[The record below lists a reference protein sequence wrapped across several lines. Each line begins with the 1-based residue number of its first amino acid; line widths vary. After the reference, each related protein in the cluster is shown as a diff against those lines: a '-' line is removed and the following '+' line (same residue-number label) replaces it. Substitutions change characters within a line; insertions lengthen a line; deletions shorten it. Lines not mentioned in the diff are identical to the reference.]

1 MQAAAR
7 ERAVAHGSRT
17 LVSVFIHVPQR
28 HIPGGAFAEAVTSKS
43 YTRVAHLLH
52 PDVDFRA
59 LTLNRSWQAND
70 PDTVIE
76 QVLTAWIE
84 PDEHVEE
91 LISVDTD
98 TIVDCERVGSRYR
111 LRTPDGSFLVE
122 QQAFL
127 RERDGR
133 IDWVRLVCSGSRPV

>member
-1 MQAAAR
+1 MAHSATSLGTAFAD
-7 ERAVAHGSRT
+7 AVA
-17 LVSVFIHVPQR
+17 
-28 HIPGGAFAEAVTSKS
+28 SKD
-43 YTRVAHLLH
+43 YARMADLLH
-52 PDVDFRA
+52 PEVDFRA
-59 LTLNRSWQAND
+59 LTPNRFWQAND

-76 QVLTAWIE
+76 EILKAWIE

-91 LISVDTD
+91 LISVETD
-98 TIVDCERVGSRYR
+98 TVSDRERVGYRYR

>member
-1 MQAAAR
+1 MAHSATSLGAAFAD
-7 ERAVAHGSRT
+7 AVA
-17 LVSVFIHVPQR
+17 
-28 HIPGGAFAEAVTSKS
+28 SKD
-43 YTRVAHLLH
+43 YARMADLLH
-52 PDVDFRA
+52 PEVDFRA
-59 LTLNRSWQAND
+59 LTPNRFWQAND

-76 QVLTAWIE
+76 EILKAWIE

-91 LISVDTD
+91 LISVETD
-98 TIVDCERVGSRYR
+98 TVSDRERVGYRYR
-111 LRTPDGSFLVE
+111 LRTSDGSFLAE

>member
-1 MQAAAR
+1 M
-7 ERAVAHGSRT
+7 
-17 LVSVFIHVPQR
+17 
-28 HIPGGAFAEAVTSKS
+28 SKN
-43 YTRVAHLLH
+43 YARVADLLR

-59 LTLNRSWQAND
+59 LTPNRSWQAHD
-70 PDTVIE
+70 SDTVIE
-76 QVLTAWIE
+76 QVLMSWIE

-98 TIVDCERVGSRYR
+98 TIFDCERVGYRYR

>member
-1 MQAAAR
+1 MSHSATSLGA
-7 ERAVAHGSRT
+7 
-17 LVSVFIHVPQR
+17 
-28 HIPGGAFAEAVTSKS
+28 AFAEAVASKN
-43 YTRVAHLLH
+43 YARVADLLH

-59 LTLNRSWQAND
+59 LTPNRSWQAND
-70 PDTVIE
+70 SDTVIE
-76 QVLTAWIE
+76 QVLTSWIE

-98 TIVDCERVGSRYR
+98 TIVDCERVGYRYR

>member
-1 MQAAAR
+1 MAHSATSLGTAFAD
-7 ERAVAHGSRT
+7 AVA
-17 LVSVFIHVPQR
+17 
-28 HIPGGAFAEAVTSKS
+28 SKD
-43 YTRVAHLLH
+43 YARMADLLH
-52 PDVDFRA
+52 PEVDFRA
-59 LTLNRSWQAND
+59 LTPNRFWQAND

-76 QVLTAWIE
+76 EILKAWIE

-91 LISVDTD
+91 LISVETD
-98 TIVDCERVGSRYR
+98 TVSDRERVGYRYR
-111 LRTPDGSFLVE
+111 LRTPDGSFLAE

>member
-1 MQAAAR
+1 M
-7 ERAVAHGSRT
+7 
-17 LVSVFIHVPQR
+17 
-28 HIPGGAFAEAVTSKS
+28 
-43 YTRVAHLLH
+43 AHLLH

-59 LTLNRSWQAND
+59 LTPNRSWQTND

-98 TIVDCERVGSRYR
+98 TIVDCERVGYRYR
-111 LRTPDGSFLVE
+111 LRTPNGSFLVE

-127 RERDGR
+127 RERDRR

>member
-1 MQAAAR
+1 MSHSATSLGA
-7 ERAVAHGSRT
+7 
-17 LVSVFIHVPQR
+17 
-28 HIPGGAFAEAVTSKS
+28 AFAEAVASKN
-43 YTRVAHLLH
+43 YARVADLLH

-59 LTLNRSWQAND
+59 LTPNRSWQAND
-70 PDTVIE
+70 SDTVIK
-76 QVLTAWIE
+76 QVLTSWIE

-98 TIVDCERVGSRYR
+98 TIVDCERVGYRYR

>member
-1 MQAAAR
+1 MAHSATSLGAAFAD
-7 ERAVAHGSRT
+7 AVA
-17 LVSVFIHVPQR
+17 
-28 HIPGGAFAEAVTSKS
+28 SKD
-43 YTRVAHLLH
+43 YARMADLLH
-52 PDVDFRA
+52 PEVDFRA
-59 LTLNRSWQAND
+59 LTPNRFWQAND

-76 QVLTAWIE
+76 EILKAWIE

-91 LISVDTD
+91 LISVETD
-98 TIVDCERVGSRYR
+98 TVSDRERVGYRYR

>member
-1 MQAAAR
+1 
-7 ERAVAHGSRT
+7 VAHSATSLGA
-17 LVSVFIHVPQR
+17 
-28 HIPGGAFAEAVTSKS
+28 AFADAIASKD
-43 YTRVAHLLH
+43 YARMAELLH
-52 PDVDFRA
+52 PEVDFRA
-59 LTLNRSWQAND
+59 LTPNRFWQAND
-70 PDTVIE
+70 PDAVIE
-76 QVLTAWIE
+76 EVLKAWIE

-91 LISVDTD
+91 LISVETD
-98 TIVDCERVGSRYR
+98 AVSDRERVGYRYR